1 VSGPTPTLRAVGF
14 LVVLNPGSG
23 SADDIGELAREA
35 RSRLGAVRSIELASA
50 ELPGAVD
57 EAVAEGGVVVAAGG
71 DGTVNAVAQ
80 LVVGKGTLGV
90 VPAGTLNHF
99 ARDLGVDDPD
109 AAFAALA
116 TGRTRTIDVGK
127 LNGQRFF
134 LNNVGIGLYPE
145 MVYRR
150 DRVGQPAGKWLAA
163 AGASV
168 RLLRES
174 RPVTGKIIVDHDPRI
189 LFAWMVFVGNNRF
202 GTTPGRIGQRE
213 NIDEGILD
221 VGLFLAGP
229 RGARRSS
236 VAWRVLRSRPWET
249 STRVI
254 RRQAR
259 RVEVRLAGEPQ
270 RMSWDGEAGDRVR
283 GMEAEIVPR
292 ALRVVV
298 APEEG

>member
-1 VSGPTPTLRAVGF
+1 ML
-14 LVVLNPGSG
+14 VLNPGSG
-23 SADDIGELAREA
+23 SADDVGELAREA

-50 ELPGAVD
+50 DLPGAVD
-57 EAVAEGGVVVAAGG
+57 ESLAEGRVVVAAGG

-90 VPAGTLNHF
+90 LPAGTLNHF
-99 ARDLGVDDPD
+99 ARDLGVDDAD
-109 AAFAALA
+109 AAFDALA
-116 TGRTRTIDVGK
+116 AGRTRTIDVGK
-127 LNGQRFF
+127 LNGRRFF

-150 DRVGQPAGKWLAA
+150 DRVGQRAGKWVAA
-163 AGASV
+163 AGAAV
-168 RLLRES
+168 RLLREG
-174 RPVTGKIIVDHDPRI
+174 RPVTGTIIADDDPRI

-202 GTTPGRIGQRE
+202 GTAPGRIGQRE
-213 NIDEGILD
+213 RIDEGILD

-254 RRQAR
+254 RREAR
-259 RVEVRLAGEPQ
+259 RVEVRLDGDP
-270 RMSWDGEAGDRVR
+270 RWMSWDGETGNRVR
-283 GMEAEIVPR
+283 GVEAEIVPHG
-292 ALRVVV
+292 LRVVV

>member
-1 VSGPTPTLRAVGF
+1 MGF
-14 LVVLNPGSG
+14 LLVLNPGSG
-23 SADDIGELAREA
+23 SAADVGELAREA

-50 ELPGAVD
+50 DLPGAVD
-57 EAVAEGGVVVAAGG
+57 EAVAEGRVVVAAGG

-90 VPAGTLNHF
+90 LPAGTLNHF
-99 ARDLGVDDPD
+99 ARDLGVDDTA
-109 AAFAALA
+109 AAFDALA
-116 TGRTRTIDVGK
+116 AGRTRTIDVGR
-127 LNGQRFF
+127 LNGRRFF

-150 DRVGQPAGKWLAA
+150 DRVGQRAGKWLAA
-163 AGASV
+163 AGAAV

-174 RPVTGKIIVDHDPRI
+174 RPVAGTIIADDDPRI

-202 GTTPGRIGQRE
+202 GTAPGRIGQRE
-213 NIDEGILD
+213 RIDEGILD

-254 RRQAR
+254 RREAR
-259 RVEVRLAGEPQ
+259 RVEVRLDGDPR
-270 RMSWDGEAGDRVR
+270 RMSWDGEAGNRVR
-283 GMEAEIVPR
+283 GMEAEIVPHG
-292 ALRVVV
+292 LRVVV

>member
-1 VSGPTPTLRAVGF
+1 L
-14 LVVLNPGSG
+14 LVLNPGSG
-23 SADDIGELAREA
+23 SADDVGELAREA

-50 ELPGAVD
+50 DLPGAVD
-57 EAVAEGGVVVAAGG
+57 ESLAEGRVVVAAGG

-90 VPAGTLNHF
+90 LPAGTLNHF
-99 ARDLGVDDPD
+99 ARDLGVDDAD
-109 AAFAALA
+109 AAFDALA
-116 TGRTRTIDVGK
+116 AGRTRTIDVGK
-127 LNGQRFF
+127 LNGRRFF

-150 DRVGQPAGKWLAA
+150 DRVGQRAGKWVAA
-163 AGASV
+163 AGAAV
-168 RLLRES
+168 RLLREG
-174 RPVTGKIIVDHDPRI
+174 RPVTGTIIADDDPRI

-202 GTTPGRIGQRE
+202 GTAPGRIGQRE
-213 NIDEGILD
+213 RIDEGILD

-254 RRQAR
+254 RREAR
-259 RVEVRLAGEPQ
+259 RVEVRLDGDP
-270 RMSWDGEAGDRVR
+270 RWMSWDGETGNRVR
-283 GMEAEIVPR
+283 GMEAEIVPHG
-292 ALRVVV
+292 LRVVV

>member
-1 VSGPTPTLRAVGF
+1 VPHAYTPARGF
-14 LVVLNPGSG
+14 LIVLNPGSG
-23 SADDIGELAREA
+23 SADDVGELAREA

-50 ELPGAVD
+50 DLPGAVD
-57 EAVAEGGVVVAAGG
+57 EAVAEGRVVVAAGG

-90 VPAGTLNHF
+90 LPAGTLNHF
-99 ARDLGVDDPD
+99 SRDLGVNDTD
-109 AAFAALA
+109 AAFDALA
-116 TGRTRTIDVGK
+116 AGRTRTIDVGK
-127 LNGQRFF
+127 LSDRRFF

-150 DRVGQPAGKWLAA
+150 DRAGQRAGKWVAA
-163 AGASV
+163 AGAAL
-168 RLLRES
+168 RLLRDS
-174 RPVTGKIIVDHDPRI
+174 QPVTGTITVDHDPRT

-202 GTTPGRIGQRE
+202 GTAPGHVGQRE
-213 NIDEGILD
+213 RIDEGILD

-254 RRQAR
+254 RRGAR
-259 RVEVRLAGEPQ
+259 RVEVRLDGEAR

-283 GMEAEIVPR
+283 GMEAEIVPHG
-292 ALRVVV
+292 LRVVV
-298 APEEG
+298 PPEEG

>member
-1 VSGPTPTLRAVGF
+1 ML
-14 LVVLNPGSG
+14 VLNPGSG
-23 SADDIGELAREA
+23 SADDVGELAREA

-50 ELPGAVD
+50 DLPGAVD
-57 EAVAEGGVVVAAGG
+57 ESLAEGRVVVAAGG

-90 VPAGTLNHF
+90 LPAGTLNHF
-99 ARDLGVDDPD
+99 ARDLGVDDAD
-109 AAFAALA
+109 AAFDALA
-116 TGRTRTIDVGK
+116 AGRTRTIDVGK
-127 LNGQRFF
+127 LNGRRFF

-150 DRVGQPAGKWLAA
+150 DRVGQRAGKWVAA
-163 AGASV
+163 AGAAV
-168 RLLRES
+168 RLLREG
-174 RPVTGKIIVDHDPRI
+174 RPVTGTIIADDDPRI

-202 GTTPGRIGQRE
+202 GTAPGRIGQRE
-213 NIDEGILD
+213 RIDEGILD

-254 RRQAR
+254 RREAR
-259 RVEVRLAGEPQ
+259 RVEVRLDGDP
-270 RMSWDGEAGDRVR
+270 RWMSWDGETGNRVR
-283 GMEAEIVPR
+283 GMEAEIVPHG
-292 ALRVVV
+292 LRVVV